1 MDLVNDM
8 DMDGFQLFLF
18 FGGNGVD
25 LGIMKELQVE
35 NGVNINQLIH

>member
-8 DMDGFQLFLF
+8 DMDSSCFFF

-25 LGIMKELQVE
+25 LGMKELRVE
-35 NGVNINQLIH
+35 NGININQLIH

>member
-1 MDLVNDM
+1 MDLVNDT

-25 LGIMKELQVE
+25 LEMKELRVE
-35 NGVNINQLIH
+35 NGINVNQLIH